1 MKVLKFGGT
10 SVGSAQRMKQV
21 AKIITCEDR
30 SVLVLSAMSKTT
42 NSLLDICKYLKSSDK
57 QGAETEIKA
66 LEDKYKNEI
75 AELFAGNSEEDNCKN
90 KVAEIFSALYSYT
103 SLGFEDIFDREIV
116 AKGEML
122 STSMMYHYLLGCGE
136 DVVFL
141 NALDFIK
148 KDENCEP
155 DIDFISSR
163 LTKYFNSNIYKIYVI
178 QGFICQNHLGEI
190 DNLERG
196 GSDYTAS
203 IIGAELGV
211 EEIQIWTDIDGLHN
225 NDPRYVTGTKPVRQ
239 LLFDEAAELAYFGA
253 KILHPICIQPAKEK
267 GITVRLLNAL
277 DPKAKGTVIS
287 DDCNDMHTIK
297 SIAAKENITCIKIK
311 SDRMLLAYG
320 FLKKI
325 FEIFETYK
333 TSIDMICTSE
343 VGVSLTIDNTSYLE
357 EITCELEKL
366 GDITI
371 DKNMSIV
378 CVVGNMNWE
387 NLGFQSK
394 VIDSLK
400 NIPIRLISYGGS
412 NYNISILID
421 QDNKERA
428 LQQLHANVFEQELE
442 TV

>member
-10 SVGSAQRMKQV
+10 SVGSAERMKQV
-21 AKIITCEDR
+21 ANIVTCEEQ

-42 NSLLDICKYLKSSDK
+42 NALLEICKHLRSGDK
-57 QGAETEIKA
+57 QSAEKEIKT
-66 LEDKYKNEI
+66 LEDKYKNEV
-75 AELFAGNSEEDNCKN
+75 AELLKGSSEEENCKS
-90 KVAEIFSALYSYT
+90 KVADIFSSLYGY
-103 SLGFEDIFDREIV
+103 LPLEFKEIFDREIV

-122 STSMMYHYLLGCGE
+122 STNMMYHYMLGCGE
-136 DVVFL
+136 SVAFL
-141 NALDFIK
+141 YALDFMK
-148 KDENCEP
+148 KDENGEP
-155 DIDFISSR
+155 DSDFISSR
-163 LTKYFNSNIYKIYVI
+163 LTKYFSENSYKIYII
-178 QGFICQNHLGEI
+178 QGFICQNHLCEI

-203 IIGAELGV
+203 IIGAELGAD
-211 EEIQIWTDIDGLHN
+211 EIQIWTDIDGLHN

-253 KILHPICIQPAKEK
+253 KILHPICIQPAQEK
-267 GITVRLLNAL
+267 GITVRLLNTL
-277 DPKAKGTVIS
+277 EPKAKGTIIS
-287 DDCNDMHTIK
+287 DACNDMHAIK
-297 SIAAKENITCIKIK
+297 SIAAKESITSIKIK
-311 SDRMLLAYG
+311 SGRMLLAYG

-343 VGVSLTIDNTSYLE
+343 VGVSLTIDNTSHLT
-357 EITCELEKL
+357 EITSELKKL
-366 GDITI
+366 GEITI
-371 DKNMSIV
+371 DENMCIV

-412 NYNISILID
+412 NYNISILINQSD
-421 QDNKERA
+421 KERA
-428 LQQLHANVFEQELE
+428 LQQLHANVFESDEQ
-442 TV
+442 